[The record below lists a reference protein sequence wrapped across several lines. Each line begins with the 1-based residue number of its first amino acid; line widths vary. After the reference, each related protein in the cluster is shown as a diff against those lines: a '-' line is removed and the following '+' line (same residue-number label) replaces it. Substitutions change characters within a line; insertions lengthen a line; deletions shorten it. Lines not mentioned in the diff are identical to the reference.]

1 MTAAVATTQAIRVS
15 PTLALDAVPSH
26 TFRRLVSATQAS
38 LHQPVSMAAGDYSS
52 GGSGG
57 GYNTGNQGQPN
68 FGTGSGSGHHSG
80 TGSGS
85 GHHSGTGSGSG
96 HHSGT
101 GSGSGHHSGT
111 GSHLTGITGSGYGP
125 SDGTQAA
132 GRGSDGAFAT
142 GTGKGLNQGKANCLQ
157 CNRSQQNFVAVT
169 L

>member
-1 MTAAVATTQAIRVS
+1 MAT
-15 PTLALDAVPSH
+15 
-26 TFRRLVSATQAS
+26 
-38 LHQPVSMAAGDYSS
+38 GNYSS
-52 GGSGG
+52 GGSGS

-68 FGTGSGSGHHSG
+68 FG

-125 SDGTQAA
+125 SDGTQSA

-157 CNRSQQNFVAVT
+157 WEAQVPLELLYINRLMASCFLFFSKLPAVEQKSVEGCGCGRVASKRQCWRFCYSNWQGRN
-169 L
+169 